1 MINNSYN
8 SLNIT
13 NKYNVS
19 TSTNSTSSSNLNPN
33 FLNKIIINIPEY
45 TIKLSDIYYYPNL
58 TYIAN
63 SQCNIY
69 LPDVSVNP
77 FYTNIS
83 FKIINNIS
91 DSIFLLSTSEKCLI
105 NSTFFNSVQGDK
117 DMAVEGKR
125 IIQLTSTMIND
136 TYFWNILIN

>member
-1 MINNSYN
+1 MLYYIIRFWLLWILWFFSFII
-8 SLNIT
+8 LIEF
-13 NKYNVS
+13 
-19 TSTNSTSSSNLNPN
+19 NLFWFTLVWILYKNLFFFIQSRN
-33 FLNKIIINIPEY
+33 
-45 TIKLSDIYYYPNL
+45 IYYYPNL

-91 DSIFLLSTSEKCLI
+91 DSIFLLSTSENCLI